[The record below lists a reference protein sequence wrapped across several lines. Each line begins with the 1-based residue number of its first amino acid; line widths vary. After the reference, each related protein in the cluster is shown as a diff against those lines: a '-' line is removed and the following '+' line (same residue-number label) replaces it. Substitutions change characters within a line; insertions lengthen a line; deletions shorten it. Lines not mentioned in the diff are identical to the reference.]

1 MCVRVCGKGREEVG
15 GGSSWNGKLVHGVF
29 LLDDHARARESVCVA
44 AATVLKKRESLFAC
58 VRGRVYRGACVSDLP
73 WWRVESGRSTSFAF
87 AEGVCFACGERE
99 RDL

>member
-1 MCVRVCGKGREEVG
+1 M
-15 GGSSWNGKLVHGVF
+15 
-29 LLDDHARARESVCVA
+29 CVA

-87 AEGVCFACGERE
+87 AKGVCFLRVARERE